1 MREFT
6 FGPYRLMAD
15 IEATRAW
22 YEAHPLPRVTCD
34 CAGCRNF
41 VQAVKALPPAV
52 TDFFTALGLDP
63 EKPAEVCVD
72 RGDRESCLY
81 GGWYHLAG
89 ELTAGGPPPGRLCGA
104 WLAPAEGVE
113 IAFGPE
119 CHLLP
124 EDFPRPCVQLNLEWR
139 LPWLLEEKNPYFTPE
154 V

>member
-22 YEAHPLPRVTCD
+22 YEAHPLPWVTCD

-41 VQAVKALPPAV
+41 IQAVKALPPAV

>member
-1 MREFT
+1 MREFA

-22 YEAHPLPRVTCD
+22 YEAHPLPWVTCD

-89 ELTAGGPPPGRLCGA
+89 ELTAGGPSPDHLSGE
-104 WLAPAEGVE
+104 WLALVEGVE
-113 IAFGPE
+113 AAFGPE
-119 CHLLP
+119 CHLP
-124 EDFPRPCVQLNLEWR
+124 EDFPRPCVQLNLERR
-139 LPWLLEEKNPYFTPE
+139 LPWLLHEENPYCHNR
-154 V
+154 

>member
-1 MREFT
+1 MRDFA

-22 YEAHPLPRVTCD
+22 YEAHPLPWVTCD

>member
-22 YEAHPLPRVTCD
+22 YGAHPLPWVTCD
-34 CAGCRNF
+34 CGGCRNF
-41 VQAVKALPPAV
+41 VQAVKALPPRR
-52 TDFFTALGLDP
+52 DGLLHRP
-63 EKPAEVCVD
+63 GPGPGETGGGL
-72 RGDRESCLY
+72 RGP
-81 GGWYHLAG
+81 GGPG
-89 ELTAGGPPPGRLCGA
+89 ELPVRRLVSPGGGADGGRAAPRPSLRSA
-104 WLAPAEGVE
+104 LAPAEGVE

>member
-41 VQAVKALPPAV
+41 IQAVKALPPAV

>member
-22 YEAHPLPRVTCD
+22 YEAHPLPWVTCD

-72 RGDRESCLY
+72 WGDRESCLY

-124 EDFPRPCVQLNLEWR
+124 EDFPRLCVQLNLEWR